1 MHLLAR
7 KNEHHRQ
14 DVFLVIFWI
23 LANVPLD
30 SNENNTEIS
39 KKGQ

>member
-1 MHLLAR
+1 MHLLAT
-7 KNEHHRQ
+7 KNEYHRQ

-23 LANVPLD
+23 LAKVPLD

-39 KKGQ
+39 KKG